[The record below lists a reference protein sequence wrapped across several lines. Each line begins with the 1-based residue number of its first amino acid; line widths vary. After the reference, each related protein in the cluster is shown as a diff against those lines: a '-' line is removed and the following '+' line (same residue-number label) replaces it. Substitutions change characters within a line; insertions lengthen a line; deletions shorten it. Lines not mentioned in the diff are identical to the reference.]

1 MDVEEDEE
9 ELQGLEWEAE
19 KAYIVATSPRS
30 LACGSPSRDDKP
42 EDDFSWEEHSSTTTN
57 KATIPTIVVSSDAE
71 PSPSL
76 EGGEKVAKSSENLK
90 NVLTEKAPLP
100 FILEDDNEASVE
112 TANNGEYQ
120 PVRGAT
126 NGATSNMITNGKR
139 ERERERERE
148 EGKGG
153 REEGERK
160 TKCRRK
166 RKMEPSLCIY

>member
-1 MDVEEDEE
+1 MDVEEEEE

-42 EDDFSWEEHSSTTTN
+42 EDDFSWEEHSSATTN
-57 KATIPTIVVSSDAE
+57 KATIPRIVVSSDAE

-76 EGGEKVAKSSENLK
+76 EDGEKVAKSSENLK
-90 NVLTEKAPLP
+90 NVLIEKAPLP

-120 PVRGAT
+120 PIRGAT

-139 ERERERERE
+139 ERE

-153 REEGERK
+153 GEEGERGRE
-160 TKCRRK
+160 TQSVGEREKCN
-166 RKMEPSLCIY
+166 PLCVFIR